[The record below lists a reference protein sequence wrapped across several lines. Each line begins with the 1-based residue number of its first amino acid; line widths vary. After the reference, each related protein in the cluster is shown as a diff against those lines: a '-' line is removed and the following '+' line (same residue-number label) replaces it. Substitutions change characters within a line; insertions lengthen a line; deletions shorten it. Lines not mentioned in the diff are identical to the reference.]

1 VVFKWQKK
9 KNVKSKPRPS
19 LQNSKPVLA
28 VPYAFSG
35 ADLELRAGPVAIPQI
50 ALVPRK
56 NPGLSRFNTGEAHH
70 NLLNPQ
76 Q

>member
-1 VVFKWQKK
+1 MEK

-56 NPGLSRFNTGEAHH
+56 NPGLSRLTPGK
-70 NLLNPQ
+70 LTTIC
-76 Q
+76 